1 MDEWFVIFRNSDNP
15 HWWNRFLRPGFQH
28 VYCLGQL
35 HDDIVLG
42 VNPTLDG
49 LEIGL
54 MPGDA
59 GQMAREA
66 VKDGHNVLR
75 VDGAMP
81 AYRLPRRFGL
91 MTCATVVAYHLGLPV
106 WAPTPWRLYRRLMRQ
121 FDAEVVWAS

>member
-1 MDEWFVIFRNSDNP
+1 MDEWFVVFRNSDHP

-35 HDDIVLG
+35 ADDIVLG

-54 MPGDA
+54 MQGA
-59 GQMAREA
+59 AEQMAREA
-66 VKDGHNVLR
+66 AREGGNVLR
-75 VDGAMP
+75 VPGALP
-81 AYRLPRRFGL
+81 AYRLPQRFGL

-106 WAPTPWRLYRRLMRQ
+106 WAPTPWRLYRRLMRS
-121 FDAEVVWAS
+121 FDAEAV